1 MTQKELDILTNII
14 GGVETGGQIYGNRR
28 YGAYAPPYNSTK
40 TEVTCTLGWAQNYG
54 NKARK
59 LCQMIYDTNKT
70 EFKKADS
77 ANIEAKLKIDWERTK
92 WRPTTAQ
99 KNALVAIIKTE
110 TGKKCQDQL
119 FQESAKAYIKNAE
132 NYGIKDV
139 AVQMMWAEIEHLG
152 GSKPTKRIFDRAK
165 KPYTVD
171 TIFNSLMLDQKDTS
185 NSNQVGDKIF
195 QSRHECCVKWIKK
208 YVLNTSSTTTTDK
221 GGAKKMTGEE
231 MREAIGKCYDEIIG
245 RNYYSQNLRD
255 YCYTKYKN
263 GLYYSD
269 CSSSIS
275 YAYKRAGY
283 GFGILNT
290 AGMYYKLKTVKDI
303 TISGGQIQNVSKL
316 RKGDCLMFKGSDPSR
331 PLQIGHVEMVRSI
344 NGTTASSVTICGH
357 GSGRPSKK
365 NMRDYCAQ
373 RYSIGRGLVCV
384 LRYIDDNGNV
394 YTNDGKSSTTLP
406 STKRNYLQKGD
417 SGSEVKTM
425 QTMLI
430 KCGYSCGKYGADGDF
445 GSGTE
450 TALKSFQKAYKL
462 EVDGKYGTASK
473 AKLKT
478 IYVEKT
484 KTPTAKPST
493 GTSTSTSKSN
503 SIIKAGQ
510 THANN
515 FCNAKITCD
524 GERGTATKKAG
535 VKVLQTAMNLDY
547 NAKLTVDGA
556 FGSASKKALK
566 GHTVRKGE
574 SQYMVTALQILLMLK
589 GYNPNGVESPGS
601 FGSGC
606 KAALKKYQKANGLT
620 VDGIAGYNTFISLI
634 S

>member
-1 MTQKELDILTNII
+1 MIL
-14 GGVETGGQIYGNRR
+14 
-28 YGAYAPPYNSTK
+28 
-40 TEVTCTLGWAQNYG
+40 
-54 NKARK
+54 
-59 LCQMIYDTNKT
+59 DTNKT

-99 KNALVAIIKTE
+99 KNALVAIITTE

-152 GSKPTKRIFDRAK
+152 GSKPTKRIFNRAK

-221 GGAKKMTGEE
+221 GGVKKMTGEE

-303 TISGGQIQNVSKL
+303 VISGGQIQNVSKL
-316 RKGDCLMFKGSDPSR
+316 RKGDCLKFDLKLDVFSF
-331 PLQIGHVEMVRSI
+331 H
-344 NGTTASSVTICGH
+344 ASC
-357 GSGRPSKK
+357 
-365 NMRDYCAQ
+365 
-373 RYSIGRGLVCV
+373 
-384 LRYIDDNGNV
+384 NV
-394 YTNDGKSSTTLP
+394 FP
-406 STKRNYLQKGD
+406 
-417 SGSEVKTM
+417 
-425 QTMLI
+425 
-430 KCGYSCGKYGADGDF
+430 
-445 GSGTE
+445 
-450 TALKSFQKAYKL
+450 
-462 EVDGKYGTASK
+462 
-473 AKLKT
+473 
-478 IYVEKT
+478 
-484 KTPTAKPST
+484 P
-493 GTSTSTSKSN
+493 
-503 SIIKAGQ
+503 SII
-510 THANN
+510 T
-515 FCNAKITCD
+515 
-524 GERGTATKKAG
+524 
-535 VKVLQTAMNLDY
+535 
-547 NAKLTVDGA
+547 
-556 FGSASKKALK
+556 
-566 GHTVRKGE
+566 
-574 SQYMVTALQILLMLK
+574 
-589 GYNPNGVESPGS
+589 
-601 FGSGC
+601 
-606 KAALKKYQKANGLT
+606 
-620 VDGIAGYNTFISLI
+620 
-634 S
+634 

>member
-1 MTQKELDILTNII
+1 
-14 GGVETGGQIYGNRR
+14 
-28 YGAYAPPYNSTK
+28 
-40 TEVTCTLGWAQNYG
+40 
-54 NKARK
+54 
-59 LCQMIYDTNKT
+59 
-70 EFKKADS
+70 
-77 ANIEAKLKIDWERTK
+77 
-92 WRPTTAQ
+92 
-99 KNALVAIIKTE
+99 
-110 TGKKCQDQL
+110 
-119 FQESAKAYIKNAE
+119 
-132 NYGIKDV
+132 
-139 AVQMMWAEIEHLG
+139 
-152 GSKPTKRIFDRAK
+152 
-165 KPYTVD
+165 
-171 TIFNSLMLDQKDTS
+171 
-185 NSNQVGDKIF
+185 
-195 QSRHECCVKWIKK
+195 
-208 YVLNTSSTTTTDK
+208 
-221 GGAKKMTGEE
+221 
-231 MREAIGKCYDEIIG
+231 
-245 RNYYSQNLRD
+245 
-255 YCYTKYKN
+255 
-263 GLYYSD
+263 
-269 CSSSIS
+269 
-275 YAYKRAGY
+275 
-283 GFGILNT
+283 
-290 AGMYYKLKTVKDI
+290 
-303 TISGGQIQNVSKL
+303 
-316 RKGDCLMFKGSDPSR
+316 MFKGSDPSR

-478 IYVEKT
+478 IYAEKT

-535 VKVLQTAMNLDY
+535 VRVLQTAMNLDY
-547 NAKLTVDGA
+547 NAKLKVDGA

-589 GYNPNGVESPGS
+589 GYDPNGVESPGS

-606 KAALKKYQKANGLT
+606 KAALKKYQKANG
-620 VDGIAGYNTFISLI
+620 DGVKFFL
-634 S
+634 